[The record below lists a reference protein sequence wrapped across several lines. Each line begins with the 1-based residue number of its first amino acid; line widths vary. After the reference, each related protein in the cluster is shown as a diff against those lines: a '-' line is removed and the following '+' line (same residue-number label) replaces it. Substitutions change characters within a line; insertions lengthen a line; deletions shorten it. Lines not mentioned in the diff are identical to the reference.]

1 MAVNGEIQGAFS
13 MHTDP
18 VCGMTITVDEA
29 AGAWE
34 HDGTTYYF
42 CSVACLERFRQD
54 PPAFLTQDPSERS
67 M

>member
-1 MAVNGEIQGAFS
+1 MSDVQGLTTA
-13 MHTDP
+13 TDP
-18 VCGMTITVDEA
+18 VCGMTITVDTA

-54 PPAFLTQDPSERS
+54 PSTFLTQDPSERS